1 MLVKAKVFWLNATE
15 SRKKVSFDIGLAV
28 RRWFHKFTKFV
39 FHIVVCVL
47 VKDLTDGRS
56 RRH

>member
-28 RRWFHKFTKFV
+28 RRWFHKFV
-39 FHIVVCVL
+39 FHIVVIVVCIL